1 MKKKGILIL
10 FGIAGVLL
18 VAAIVLVVLVTNDR
32 NNTEKASGKGKSAS
46 ISDTINDGWTIIE
59 DSESVQN
66 TEDREP
72 WILTYDELVAY
83 SEEVYRVIAIKKGDL
98 FYVPKLYDNVPKYG
112 YNSQIG
118 YFVGRAENP
127 VFTVNFNDGDA
138 IVEVLSEHVK
148 EVPEYEV
155 FEITGYETILPYIIR
170 HNANH
175 YTISVIDN
183 TNSPK
188 IDMAEITEINGI
200 LCGDLDIEYIFGY
213 GFLNLGVK
221 DTITFS
227 GYSRNQIREVTL
239 TKDDYQLAYKLS
251 YDYKKGKYSSN
262 NDFVYDYEKV
272 PTKEGYGI
280 LMDAS
285 NNLPDTPGWYVF
297 DGYLMDFVY

>member
-98 FYVPKLYDNVPKYG
+98 FYVPKLYDNVPTYG
-112 YNSQIG
+112 YGKLLG
-118 YFVGRAENP
+118 YLIGRAENP

-138 IVEVLSEHVK
+138 IVEVLSEHAKDGPVYR
-148 EVPEYEV
+148 VYG
-155 FEITGYETILPYIIR
+155 ITGYETIIPYIIR
-170 HNANH
+170 NNDNR
-175 YTISVIDN
+175 YTIEAIDN

-188 IDMAEITEINGI
+188 IDMAVVTDINEIPCDKLN
-200 LCGDLDIEYIFGY
+200 IEYIFGY
-213 GFLNLGVK
+213 GFLNFGMK

-227 GYSRNQIREVTL
+227 GYSRNQTKKVTL
-239 TKDDYQLAYKLS
+239 SPDDYQLAFKLS
-251 YDYKKGKYSSN
+251 CDNNKKHY
-262 NDFVYDYEKV
+262 VRDYEKV
-272 PTKEGYGI
+272 PTEEGYGI
-280 LMDAS
+280 LIDAN
-285 NNLPDTPGWYVF
+285 NNLPDTPGWYVI